1 MRLFTESKSAK
12 FWASIAGGLVLTSS
26 RNLFIYTFWTESF
39 FHRRPLIRPI
49 EVRSILVA
57 IDDARLALESVM
69 NRIEEINRIRRR
81 RLISA
86 DAHDGN
92 HQDQRTTDDNET
104 IDSVDDGGSEL
115 CAAASLMGA
124 RFVAAV
130 NRAAQLSLGNA
141 NHAIG
146 GSDESGTLSD

>member
-1 MRLFTESKSAK
+1 M
-12 FWASIAGGLVLTSS
+12 
-26 RNLFIYTFWTESF
+26 
-39 FHRRPLIRPI
+39 
-49 EVRSILVA
+49 RSILVA

-86 DAHDGN
+86 DAHDSN

-104 IDSVDDGGSEL
+104 SDSDDDGGSEL
-115 CAAASLMGA
+115 CAAASVMGA

-141 NHAIG
+141 NHATG